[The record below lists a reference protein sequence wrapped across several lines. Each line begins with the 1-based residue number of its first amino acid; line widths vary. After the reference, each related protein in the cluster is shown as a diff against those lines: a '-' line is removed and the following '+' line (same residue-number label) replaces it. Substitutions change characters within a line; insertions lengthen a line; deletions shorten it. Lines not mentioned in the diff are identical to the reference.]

1 MIAWAG
7 RLIVLFGAAH
17 TILALTWMRAARY
30 AGDWFSGALWHDD
43 LAVMSPA
50 NSALWL
56 SLDSFGIPLVLV
68 GLTALWL
75 DRRGITPPLFIVW
88 VLGLWTVF
96 GAVVLGRFRRYRF
109 ASTVDT
115 FTDDQRRPGRQRCVT
130 PRNIAVGETFSQVA
144 VARAMPIPA

>member
-1 MIAWAG
+1 MITWAG

-43 LAVMSPA
+43 LAAMSPA

-68 GLTALWL
+68 GLTVLWL

-96 GAVVLGRFRRYRF
+96 GAVVL
-109 ASTVDT
+109 VL
-115 FTDDQRRPGRQRCVT
+115 T
-130 PRNIAVGETFSQVA
+130 PWPIMAVATGLLAVGIRRAIQASEMAEA
-144 VARAMPIPA
+144 V